1 MEIPNVV
8 KSTIINKL
16 LGKNSLE
23 VKNKAGATKKTI
35 ARRARNT
42 KNFHVPKGTSV
53 AEYAKSTALEAVLGY
68 YHINGNENRK
78 EEILEKIISLIEQNN

>member
-23 VKNKAGATKKTI
+23 VKNKAGATKKLQQEEQETLK
-35 ARRARNT
+35 T
-42 KNFHVPKGTSV
+42 FM
-53 AEYAKSTALEAVLGY
+53 YL
-68 YHINGNENRK
+68 K
-78 EEILEKIISLIEQNN
+78 EQVQLNMQNQRHLKQFLDIII